1 MSKLILKDKTEY
13 ELESYTNQDNSML
26 LKVKDLAFSDV
37 KKVFSAENTSTVQI
51 ISDMEEVVAELEG
64 YVLGSKISYDSSTSV
79 MEISLVQKSME
90 EQITDLKAKVE
101 ELQTQVNELSVN
113 VSSLTTDE
121 KAVAEKV
128 AWAKFV
134 YKSNVG
140 ERRAIYVVSKY
151 WKISKWRI

>member
-1 MSKLILKDKTEY
+1 MSKLILKDKTEK
-13 ELESYTNQDNSML
+13 ELESYTNQENSML

-37 KKVFSAENTSTVQI
+37 KKVFSTENTSTVQI

-101 ELQTQVNELSVN
+101 ELQNQVNELSVN
-113 VSSLTTDE
+113 VSSLTTSE
-121 KAVAEKV
+121 KAVAEEV
-128 AWAKFV
+128 AWVKFV

-140 ERRAIYVVSKY
+140 EMRAIYVVSKH

>member
-128 AWAKFV
+128 A
-134 YKSNVG
+134 
-140 ERRAIYVVSKY
+140 
-151 WKISKWRI
+151 

>member
-1 MSKLILKDKTEY
+1 MSKLILKDKTEK
-13 ELESYTNQDNSML
+13 ELESYTNQENSML

-37 KKVFSAENTSTVQI
+37 KKVFSTENTSTVQI

-101 ELQTQVNELSVN
+101 ELQNQVNELSVN
-113 VSSLTTDE
+113 VSSLTTSE
-121 KAVAEKV
+121 KAVAEEV
-128 AWAKFV
+128 A
-134 YKSNVG
+134 
-140 ERRAIYVVSKY
+140 
-151 WKISKWRI
+151 

>member
-101 ELQTQVNELSVN
+101 ELQNQVNELSVN

-128 AWAKFV
+128 A
-134 YKSNVG
+134 
-140 ERRAIYVVSKY
+140 
-151 WKISKWRI
+151 